1 MMNMNMT
8 TDMTKINS
16 IDNLVRTAVKQPRQS
31 GIELLRIVAM
41 LMVIIVHIYPGTIG
55 FSYQRMHDAPFSS
68 INSFMLESLS
78 IVCVNVFVFISG
90 WFGIKKNLQSIG
102 NLCFQALFFAMLIY
116 GVLWCLS
123 PQTYGNIDALS
134 TIFMWHTDD
143 YWFVKAY
150 LGLVIFSPMLNSFT
164 ERCSEKQL
172 RGVLIA
178 FYSFQTLYAWM
189 SIYGAIWF
197 AGGYSATSFVGLY
210 LLAYYMRHYASVC
223 KQWDKK
229 TWLVL
234 FFGIAFLQALLASWL
249 TWHNILIAGRLFTY
263 TNPLVIVQTVALFM
277 FFSQLKMK
285 SKVVNKLALSCL
297 AVYLLHAHPLVL
309 HTSFRELIL
318 DLDAKLSP
326 YSYACSIALLFI
338 SIFIIAFL
346 LDQIRL
352 YLYQQLYKIGR
363 NFLQKQMERS

>member
-1 MMNMNMT
+1 
-8 TDMTKINS
+8 
-16 IDNLVRTAVKQPRQS
+16 
-31 GIELLRIVAM
+31 
-41 LMVIIVHIYPGTIG
+41 
-55 FSYQRMHDAPFSS
+55 
-68 INSFMLESLS
+68 
-78 IVCVNVFVFISG
+78 
-90 WFGIKKNLQSIG
+90 
-102 NLCFQALFFAMLIY
+102 
-116 GVLWCLS
+116 
-123 PQTYGNIDALS
+123 
-134 TIFMWHTDD
+134 
-143 YWFVKAY
+143 
-150 LGLVIFSPMLNSFT
+150 
-164 ERCSEKQL
+164 
-172 RGVLIA
+172 
-178 FYSFQTLYAWM
+178 
-189 SIYGAIWF
+189 
-197 AGGYSATSFVGLY
+197 
-210 LLAYYMRHYASVC
+210 MRHYASVC

-352 YLYQQLYKIGR
+352 YLYQQLCKIGR